1 METKQITLN
10 RCELDNVITAILMT
24 YIDTNAQMYPYFT
37 EALDELY
44 KKLANIREE
53 WDKEIKEGAR

>member
-24 YIDTNAQMYPYFT
+24 YIDINAQEYPYFS
-37 EALDELY
+37 EALDGLY
-44 KKLANIREE
+44 KKLADIRET